1 MVKIKGLK
9 GAKNQEANQADKKM
23 KGERNR

>member
-1 MVKIKGLK
+1 MLKSKGLK

-23 KGERNR
+23 KGERNK